1 MPTRLLGRLLTAC
14 CALFLILLPSRSWA
28 WPQEFIALDVSA
40 LPPAEIAAAWGLDP
54 AFAGSHWARNDTLAV
69 QLIACSAAAGIAFPG
84 EHPGYTFQFTNRTA
98 QAMAVGGR
106 VRVIQYELFTKGDDV
121 FALGIRRMADC
132 GTTPIRVELAANG
145 WCDVTVMPELPERK
159 GGYALIIE
167 LDGQP
172 ALFGAGTIRTFKPEA
187 QAQPRQFYRLTMD
200 LGEPAVLTRL
210 GVAQNRIGFS
220 FKAPSD
226 PDFETWY
233 QQQTADLRKLQAAHL
248 PVCVEFG
255 GGGYRDRNQPLG
267 RARPWL
273 NERDELLDT
282 KSDYAWLPSYD
293 HEFTALAKRLA
304 TDFGWPTGPINAMK
318 VWNEPWNGISISGWG
333 ADDERYREIYG
344 AMCEGVEAARKDA
357 GVQVLVGGCDS
368 SSNTFDKLFSDGS
381 ATWLPRLD
389 FLSIHYQGT
398 DPHSMVKMWRD
409 RKGPDGKPSP
419 VLIWDTESW
428 VANSDDR
435 VAGVLA
441 SMFAFGQDRV
451 VGIQGDSVVAS
462 IRDLKINTANGVEQR
477 RINHTWSVG
486 AAVGAFQHFV
496 GERPFKELL
505 FRPGLPCAMQF
516 AGADPEDSTVVVVGD
531 LGSIYGADG
540 AAFRTCRPLAEVR
553 EKEAWRTQLA
563 ALPAGSLERAALEA
577 KIAKPQP
584 WRECSL
590 SLPADPR
597 YALYDF
603 YGNVMPLT
611 GGVISVPLDARGF
624 YLRGDGSS
632 GSAAALVAA
641 VRAGHIIGLSPVAL
655 QLVDAQAAIGAKPV
669 FNVSLTNV
677 LNHSVTGRIT
687 ATIAGLTLSQP
698 AAVTVAPGAILV
710 VPLAVTGGAARP
722 DNRYPCR
729 VVADFGADG
738 VVATEEDVRVN
749 LINRR
754 TITVDGKLDEWAAA
768 IPQPVEFSGA
778 QTATLT
784 EKAWLPF
791 VAADETVKKGVAV
804 GWLAYDDDNFY
815 FAARI
820 NDTTPSPGLPR
831 FSDHSYWDEYFYP
844 AVSHVSAAPRISNV
858 SIRWTGQVLAP
869 LSGEYRCATVSDDG
883 VRLWVDG
890 KQLVDNWTGHGAVE
904 DAGTVK
910 LEAGKRYDLKLEWF
924 QGGGGAQIQLLW
936 TPPGK
941 ERGIIPTSALFTTAD
956 ATTAT
961 GLSCTVFRGTDL
973 KDQFLTKVDPQVD
986 FAWGEGPLTKDSF
999 GSGQREDL
1007 VWPEGVRRFSYRSNP
1022 VLPCGN
1028 APNADNVQLAFNVLP
1043 PEAKQEYPCP
1053 PGTFPGFTTGP
1064 TTDYEYALNT
1074 VAQRYGGGTE
1084 VWRLATP
1091 RMPPKHFYP
1100 RDPASPADG
1109 DVPGAKLVTNHVG
1122 ATRIVECAIPW
1133 AELPEVHA
1141 AMLAGTPVRF
1151 TFRVNDDAGVGCME
1165 LARGRSVSRR
1175 GRAFHADWLEHWENQ
1190 LAFGW
1195 EK

>member
-1 MPTRLLGRLLTAC
+1 MSPHLPRRVLTAFLALVLMLLPTRT
-14 CALFLILLPSRSWA
+14 WA
-28 WPQEFIALDVSA
+28 WPQEFIASDVSS
-40 LPPAEIAAAWGLDP
+40 LPPEEIAAAWGLDLIHV
-54 AFAGSHWARNDTLAV
+54 GSHWAENGILGV
-69 QLIACSAAAGIAFPG
+69 QLIACSAPAGIAFPG
-84 EHPGYTFQFTNRTA
+84 EQPTYTFQFSNRTA
-98 QAMAVGGR
+98 QAVAVGGR

-132 GTTPIRVELAANG
+132 GTTPIRVEVGANG
-145 WCDVTVMPELPERK
+145 WCDVTVAPQLPERK
-159 GGYALIIE
+159 GGYVVIIE

-172 ALFGAGTIRTFKPEA
+172 ALFGAGTIRTFKPA
-187 QAQPRQFYRLTMD
+187 SQAPRQFYRLTMD
-200 LGEPAVLTRL
+200 LGETPVLIRL
-210 GVAQNRIGFS
+210 GVTQNRVGFP

-226 PDFETWY
+226 ADFEAWY

-255 GGGYRDRNQPLG
+255 CGPIRDRMQPLG

-273 NERDELLDT
+273 NDQNELLDT

-293 HEFTALAKRLA
+293 HEFTALAKRVA
-304 TDFGWPTGPINAMK
+304 TDFGWPKGPVNAMK

-344 AMCEGVEAARKDA
+344 AMCEGVEAARADA

-368 SSNTFDKLFSDGS
+368 SSNTFDKLFSDG
-381 ATWLPRLD
+381 TTKWLPRLD

-451 VGIQGDSVVAS
+451 VGIQGDSVVAA
-462 IRDLKINTANGVEQR
+462 IRDLHIHTANGQEER

-505 FRPGLPCAMQF
+505 FRPGLPCAMRF
-516 AGADPEDSTVVVVGD
+516 SSENPEDTTVVVVGD
-531 LGSIYGADG
+531 LGSIYGADNV
-540 AAFRTCRPLAEVR
+540 AFRTCRPLAEVR
-553 EKEAWRTQLA
+553 EKEELRTQLA
-563 ALPAGSLERAALEA
+563 KLPATSPERAALETRLA
-577 KIAKPQP
+577 TPQP
-584 WRECSL
+584 WSGCHL
-590 SLPADPR
+590 TLPADAR
-597 YALYDF
+597 YGLFDF
-603 YGNVMPLT
+603 YGNALPASDGLIT
-611 GGVISVPLDARGF
+611 VPLDARGF
-624 YLRGDGSS
+624 YLRADGTA
-632 GSAAALVAA
+632 GSAAALISA
-641 VRAGHIIGLSPVAL
+641 VKTGRITGLSPVAL
-655 QLVDAQAAIGAKPV
+655 QLVDAQSPITAKPV
-669 FNVSLTNV
+669 FSVALTNV
-677 LNHSVTGRIT
+677 LNHPITGRIT
-687 ATIAGLTLSQP
+687 ATISGLTLTP
-698 AAVTVAPGAILV
+698 PEAVTVLPGATIT
-710 VPLAVTGGAARP
+710 VPLAVTGGIARP

-738 VVATEEDVRVN
+738 LVATEEEVRVD

-754 TITVDGKLDEWAAA
+754 TIAVDGKLDDWTAA
-768 IPQPVEFSGA
+768 IPQPVEFTGA
-778 QTATLT
+778 QTTTLT

-791 VAADETVKKGVAV
+791 VPADEAVKKGVAV
-804 GWLAYDDDNFY
+804 GWLAYDERHFY

-820 NDTTPSPGLPR
+820 NDTTPSAGMPR
-831 FSDHSYWDEYFYP
+831 FSDPAHWDEYFYP
-844 AVSHVSAAPRISNV
+844 QISHASAAPCISDA
-858 SIRWTGQVLAP
+858 SIRWTGQVVA
-869 LSGEYRCATVSDDG
+869 SVTGDYRFATVSDDG
-883 VRLWVDG
+883 VRLWVAG
-890 KQLVDNWTGHGAVE
+890 KQLIDNWTSHGPAE
-904 DAGTVK
+904 DAGTLK
-910 LEAGKRYDLKLEWF
+910 LEGGKRYDLKLEWF
-924 QGGGGAQIQLLW
+924 QGGGGAKIQLLW

-941 ERGIIPTSALFTTAD
+941 DRELIPPAALFTTGD
-956 ATTAT
+956 AAAIQ

-973 KDQFLTKVDPQVD
+973 MQEFLTRTDPQID
-986 FAWGEGPLTKDSF
+986 FTWSEGPLTTHSF
-999 GSGQREDL
+999 TGGQREDL
-1007 VWPEGVRRFSYRSNP
+1007 VWPEGVRRFSYRANP
-1022 VLPCGN
+1022 MLPNGN

-1043 PEAKQEYPCP
+1043 PEAKSEYPCP
-1053 PGTFPGFTTGP
+1053 PGTFPGFTSAP

-1091 RMPPKHFYP
+1091 AMPPKHFYP
-1100 RDPASPADG
+1100 RDPGSPADG
-1109 DVPGAKLVTNHVG
+1109 AVPGAQLVTSHVG

-1151 TFRVNDDAGVGCME
+1151 TFRVNDDAGVGCLE
-1165 LARGRSVSRR
+1165 LARGRSISRR
-1175 GRAFHADWLEHWENQ
+1175 GRAFHADWVEHWENQ
-1190 LAFGW
+1190 LQFGW